1 MVKFFVRN
9 LTIALLLLSIVASYR
24 PHLFTRRSLKCI
36 NNSFRHQSLHMVST
50 TESTGLIYLVFST
63 LYSMKLAYDTKMEFV
78 AAGSVSSRIL
88 NALQKKY
95 PPGEIFRVIDCFSR
109 FVQVI
114 RTHKYN
120 LNWVISSG
128 MNVCILYMHGWLH
141 ACMYEW
147 LNHFR

>member
-1 MVKFFVRN
+1 
-9 LTIALLLLSIVASYR
+9 
-24 PHLFTRRSLKCI
+24 
-36 NNSFRHQSLHMVST
+36 MVST

-120 LNWVISSG
+120 LN
-128 MNVCILYMHGWLH
+128 
-141 ACMYEW
+141 
-147 LNHFR
+147 